1 MEYGDVLTGRIVKY
15 PTVRLFYCQEKEM
28 ERHVMQTQD
37 VAKLL
42 NVAETTVRQWTFE
55 RLLPAHRIGG
65 KVFYNREE
73 ILALVGG
80 SGKGVKDPVLDYL
93 ERLVDAR
100 RRELETTG
108 ENVSYA
114 KQGEAV

>member
-1 MEYGDVLTGRIVKY
+1 M
-15 PTVRLFYCQEKEM
+15 
-28 ERHVMQTQD
+28 
-37 VAKLL
+37 
-42 NVAETTVRQWTFE
+42 
-55 RLLPAHRIGG
+55 
-65 KVFYNREE
+65 
-73 ILALVGG
+73 ALVGG
-80 SGKGVKDPVLDYL
+80 SGKGVQDPVLDYL

>member
-1 MEYGDVLTGRIVKY
+1 MEFGNGQTSRIVK
-15 PTVRLFYCQEKEM
+15 TLAVRLFYCKEKEM

-37 VAKLL
+37 VAKML

-55 RLLPAHRIGG
+55 GLLPAHRIGG

-100 RRELETTG
+100 RRELETMGRTRT
-108 ENVSYA
+108 E
-114 KQGEAV
+114 KR

>member
-1 MEYGDVLTGRIVKY
+1 
-15 PTVRLFYCQEKEM
+15 M

-37 VAKLL
+37 VAEML

-55 RLLPAHRIGG
+55 GLLPAHRIGG

-100 RRELETTG
+100 RRELETPG
-108 ENVSYA
+108 WNSSYT